1 MQTLQ
6 YFLSE
11 IGIQK
16 FQAWYLSKLS
26 LQSIWQELDNYVLML
41 LSTKWLT
48 NSESSKINTRIREY
62 LDLYIQLTY
71 KKTAFEIFQEWL
83 CEVNKHCFQGG
94 YGYRFLYPDAPHHWV
109 IKPEFYD
116 KVSRIPEAVSIAAC
130 FANQYIEIST
140 TPAWEKWSS

>member
-6 YFLSE
+6 YFLSDV
-11 IGIQK
+11 GIQQ
-16 FQAWYLSKLS
+16 FQAWYLSKPS

-41 LSTKWLT
+41 LSTQWI
-48 NSESSKINTRIREY
+48 SDSDRDKICTLIQDYVEF
-62 LDLYIQLTY
+62 YIQLTY
-71 KKTAFEIFQEWL
+71 KKTAIAVFQDWL
-83 CEVNKHCFQGG
+83 GEVNKHCFQGG
-94 YGYRFLYPDAPHHWV
+94 YGYRFAYPDAPHHWV